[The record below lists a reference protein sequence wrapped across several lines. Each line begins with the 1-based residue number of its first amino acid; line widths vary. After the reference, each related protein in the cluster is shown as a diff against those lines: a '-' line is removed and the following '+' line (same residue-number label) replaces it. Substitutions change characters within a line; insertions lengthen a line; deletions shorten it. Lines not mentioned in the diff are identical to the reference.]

1 MRKIFLLT
9 IFLQFLATVILQAQ
23 NNVDEWA
30 KRALVKSYSLKQER
44 AYLTF
49 DNNAYYL
56 GETIWF
62 KAYVTS
68 GRSDFPTTV
77 SRVLYVELLSPEG
90 YIIESKK
97 YQLDDDGCCHGEF
110 ELNPRLLSGFYE
122 IRAYTRYMTN
132 WGNEAVFSRV
142 FPIFDK
148 VHNGDWGFRN
158 MLDRKRKVVTAD
170 EANNDDAIL
179 TFFPEGGNLVAGVE
193 NKVAF
198 ELRNASGDFA
208 DDTVSIFENGKII
221 AKVAPLHNGKG
232 VFNFIPKS
240 GTEYKANTVTKDNNG
255 KKKSV
260 NRNLPKVNEQGAVVR
275 VSQDSV
281 NAEFIVRN
289 NFTDTF
295 DIGFAIMYRGSMGF
309 YRKFSS
315 SQKEIQFTIP
325 KNELPEGVCRAMLIV
340 CDTIPLAERQFF
352 VQHREL
358 QKGDRQTVKLNAKAN
373 KYHIYNYKAAPNEKI
388 EIEIEREDGKPI
400 DERATFAFAV
410 RDAAGNGTTSWNYN
424 MYSYLL
430 LGSEL
435 KGYIPDAAQYF
446 DKDNVERE
454 RDLDLIMLT
463 HGWTSYDWTKL
474 LTVDIPSMQTVEKE
488 LLITGVLYRRNEV
501 RKLNVV
507 ESYKLSR
514 QPNTQVRL
522 DAPQD
527 DGKVAMSI
535 FRTDS
540 VGKFFVAM
548 DNFYGK
554 RVFLMTAEGN
564 LSGVR
569 GVNYAFSLD
578 RYFSPSLRPYSYWE
592 QNLGRPA
599 TKLPESK
606 EEPSAEMT
614 RVNPFEYKLSEIS
627 VVDKKKMV
635 DFARPPMSE
644 LRLDYLDEWEYAQDV
659 TYLEKPRY
667 AQEYD
672 NELFE
677 ALALALELELETENK
692 FVIEIA
698 NKLKE
703 NSFDERDRMQ
713 EYRDALTAADVMNSA
728 VKRHKLKWSFWTHFA
743 VHKGDYNPDSLP
755 KIDKSYLHGKDPH
768 KMTNFKEIII
778 RSDKPALELAG
789 SRGEGV
795 YNSQSAA
802 LENKNPY
809 KMFYMGFLS
818 LYSAPVTPETIEN
831 NGAFGDFEKLLN
843 AHKIGRAKKE
853 MKLPNYLA
861 IFVPRD
867 ENDANSPIVP
877 ELERLLPNKR
887 YTMLQG
893 YTQSKEFYSPDY
905 SKIPPL
911 PDDYRRTLYW
921 SPKVRAKDGKLI
933 VELYNTSFCSN
944 IDVSVS
950 GRLGNLYFSNDN
962 NTTTRYCDKMVVVKD
977 RANEEDPEKRI
988 VKFEADS
995 VTLATLEHHYN
1006 TGLIYY
1012 NQHKYRKAINIFAEL
1027 LQYNYPPAFYSV
1039 GRCYLYGQGV
1049 IQNDTLAAD
1058 FMRNAAQRGDIAA
1071 QYEYAMMFRNNNG
1084 KKSKELF
1091 LYWLRNAADEGEA
1104 RAQIE
1109 LGNCYCTGYGVE
1121 KDSIEALRYYKLSA
1135 NQSNPLGLFRY
1146 AYIMEQL
1153 GVKDKNFKLS
1163 NYTNIIVSAANDGV
1177 EEAMLYMMRH
1187 EHNKGNYKAAYSW
1200 ARQLSLADNH
1210 IGTTYMADCYLE
1222 GKGVKR
1228 NKQLAKDLYRQA
1240 LYAGNKEA
1248 SEKLKAL
1255 K

>member
-9 IFLQFLATVILQAQ
+9 ILLQLLVTVTLQAQ

-30 KRALVKSYSLKQER
+30 KKALVKSYSLKQER

-68 GRSDFPTTV
+68 GRGDFPTTV
-77 SRVLYVELLSPEG
+77 SKVLYVELLSPEG
-90 YIIESKK
+90 YIIETKK
-97 YQLDDDGCCHGEF
+97 YRLDDDGCCHGEF

-132 WGNEAVFSRV
+132 WGKEAVFSRV

-158 MLDRKRKVVTAD
+158 MHDRKRKVVNTD
-170 EANNDDAIL
+170 GTNDDEPML

-193 NKVAF
+193 SKVAF
-198 ELRNASGDFA
+198 ELRDASGNFA
-208 DDTVSIFENGKII
+208 DDTVTIFENNKII
-221 AKVAPLHNGKG
+221 TKVAPVHNGKG
-232 VFNFIPKS
+232 VFNITPKS
-240 GTEYKANTVTKDNNG
+240 GAKYKAKAVTNDNDG

-260 NRNLPKVNEQGAVVR
+260 KTLLPKVNEQGAVVR

-281 NAEFIVRN
+281 NADFLVRN

-325 KNELPEGVCRAMLIV
+325 KNDLPEGVCRAVLIV

-352 VQHREL
+352 VQHSNL

-373 KYHIYNYKAAPNEKI
+373 KYHIYNYNAAPNEKI

-400 DERATFAFAV
+400 DERAIFAFAV
-410 RDAAGNGTTSWNYN
+410 RDAAGNGTTSWDYN

-446 DKDNVERE
+446 DKDNSERE
-454 RDLDLIMLT
+454 RNLDLIMLT
-463 HGWTSYDWTKL
+463 HGWTSYNWAKL

-501 RKLNVV
+501 RKLNIV
-507 ESYKLSR
+507 ESYKLTR

-554 RVFLMTAEGN
+554 RVVLMTAEGN

-569 GVNYAFSLD
+569 GVNYSFSLD

-592 QNLGRPA
+592 CNLGHPA
-599 TKLPESK
+599 TKSAEAK

-677 ALALALELELETENK
+677 ALALELELKTESK
-692 FVIEIA
+692 YVIEIT
-698 NKLKE
+698 NKLQE
-703 NSFDERDRMQ
+703 NSSGGRDRMP
-713 EYRDALTAADVMNSA
+713 EYRDALTAADVMSSA
-728 VKRHKLKWSFWTHFA
+728 VNRHKLKWSFWTQFA

-789 SRGEGV
+789 SRGEGF

-867 ENDANSPIVP
+867 ENDANSPIMP

-962 NTTTRYCDKMVVVKD
+962 NTTTRYCDKWVVAKD

-1049 IQNDTLAAD
+1049 VQNDTLAAD
-1058 FMRNAAQRGDIAA
+1058 FMKNAAQRGDIAA
-1071 QYEYAMMFRNNNG
+1071 QYEYAMMFRNNNN
-1084 KKSKELF
+1084 KKSRELF
-1091 LYWLRNAADEGEA
+1091 LYWLRNAADEGES

-1109 LGNCYCTGYGVE
+1109 LGNCYCKGYGVE
-1121 KDSIEALRYYKLSA
+1121 KDSVEALRYYKLSA
-1135 NQSNPLGLFRY
+1135 DQKNPLGLFRY
-1146 AYIMEQL
+1146 AYTMEQM
-1153 GVKDKNFKLS
+1153 GVKDNSFQMS
-1163 NYTNIIVSAANDGV
+1163 DYTNIIADAANKGV

-1187 EHNKGNYKAAYSW
+1187 EHNKENYKAAYSW
-1200 ARQLSLADNH
+1200 ARQLSLVDNH

-1240 LYAGNKEA
+1240 AYAGNKEA
-1248 SEKLKAL
+1248 VEKLKTV